1 MTAPGEG
8 DVSAS
13 TSSEAS
19 PKVYPAELREI
30 LERASRGDDSAL
42 PELRKALDAYPE
54 LAAKLGDL
62 VRHAEDAV
70 LRWATGT
77 CLTAREAIARQ
88 AAELRARLSATAQSD
103 LEKLLVDRVV
113 ISWLEAYT
121 ADVHLAGLMGRGGG
135 ATPAAHAAQRVL
147 DRAHQRFL
155 GAARTLATVQKLA
168 RPSLAPIQIA
178 SRLQG
183 VAARSAARPAG
194 PTLAPAGVEN

>member
-1 MTAPGEG
+1 M
-8 DVSAS
+8 
-13 TSSEAS
+13 
-19 PKVYPAELREI
+19 
-30 LERASRGDDSAL
+30 
-42 PELRKALDAYPE
+42 
-54 LAAKLGDL
+54 GDL
-62 VRHAEDAV
+62 VRHAEEAV

-88 AAELRARLSATAQSD
+88 VAELRDRLSATAQSD
-103 LEKLLVDRVV
+103 LEKLLADRVV

-121 ADVHLAGLMGRGGG
+121 ADVHLADVMGKGGG
-135 ATPAAHAAQRVL
+135 ATLAAQAAQKVL

-183 VAARSAARPAG
+183 VAARSAARQTA
-194 PTLAPAGVEN
+194 PTPHAVGVEN